1 MATAKH
7 GKYVRTYFDQ
17 HRVDRWA
24 SATALDFSRDSS
36 EYTPLSEEYKL
47 FLPGKAGA
55 TSSLNGFID
64 VDTVTGFDIVQYTDV
79 ITPGTHY
86 ICRTQFAGTTAA
98 QGDIAYETQEFN
110 TGASRAYDQAGIGML
125 NWSGQ
130 VTDGVYRG
138 SVLLPETAATA
149 TGVVGSALNFGATTA
164 GEVFVATIRLVEVA
178 GSFGTVTIALQESSD
193 NGADAYATISGMTA
207 TFTSLGVARVST
219 TSATEAY
226 KKLNVTTLTTL
237 TSATFHVTIG
247 VEAATDV

>member
-55 TSSLNGFID
+55 TSTLNGFID

-86 ICRTQFAGTTAA
+86 ICRTQFAGTSAA

-130 VTDGVYRG
+130 VTDGFYRG
-138 SVLLPETAATA
+138 SVLLPKRRRRRRALWGRRSTSARRRRARCSLRR
-149 TGVVGSALNFGATTA
+149 SALSRWRDRSAPSLSRCKSRRTTA
-164 GEVFVATIRLVEVA
+164 PTHTPR
-178 GSFGTVTIALQESSD
+178 
-193 NGADAYATISGMTA
+193 
-207 TFTSLGVARVST
+207 
-219 TSATEAY
+219 
-226 KKLNVTTLTTL
+226 
-237 TSATFHVTIG
+237 
-247 VEAATDV
+247 